1 MYWNTLLLPLAAS
14 AAILEPRQ
22 GGSPLAGIDELK
34 PQFRST
40 ARRTI
45 TKIGPYTIPAST
57 GGKGF
62 GDSTSWGSPFFG
74 SVVKGLC
81 NNNGKDKPQDCTM
94 LAGRVG
100 VMWADGSGRI
110 ADPSTG
116 KIYLNIFTRF
126 NTNC

>member
-1 MYWNTLLLPLAAS
+1 MSSNRRFAQLPDELLLRSGVCYFFVLAKD
-14 AAILEPRQ
+14 AIANFYSIYYPSISREPFYILISQR
-22 GGSPLAGIDELK
+22 LIGIM
-34 PQFRST
+34 Q
-40 ARRTI
+40 
-45 TKIGPYTIPAST
+45 T

-116 KIYLNIFTRF
+116 IT
-126 NTNC
+126 

>member
-1 MYWNTLLLPLAAS
+1 MLAKDVIANFYS
-14 AAILEPRQ
+14 IYHPSISREPFHSLMSYRLINVFQ
-22 GGSPLAGIDELK
+22 S
-34 PQFRST
+34 
-40 ARRTI
+40 
-45 TKIGPYTIPAST
+45 
-57 GGKGF
+57 GGKKV

-81 NNNGKDKPQDCTM
+81 NNNGKDKKQDCTM

-116 KIYLNIFTRF
+116 KIT
-126 NTNC
+126 